1 LYSLKHSSKPFVKHV
16 FSKDGHVPCI
26 TLYFGV
32 QVFAA
37 IKNQISENLRT
48 YSSPQTRAQ
57 PGKPW
62 VRGWDD
68 NRKVGGPQA
77 GNQ

>member
-1 LYSLKHSSKPFVKHV
+1 MLRLYPEPSPSVDKQVT
-16 FSKDGHVPCI
+16 GM
-26 TLYFGV
+26 TLILVV

-37 IKNQISENLRT
+37 IKDQISENLTT